1 MRTKMET
8 DLFGEPIKPAEFEA
22 PPPPPK
28 VIPKIHDTACA
39 PYKVIRESKTVV
51 WVINQIGRAHV

>member
-51 WVINQIGRAHV
+51 WVINL